1 VKITTA
7 AEMRAIDRR
16 AQDEFG
22 IPSLALMQSAGEA
35 FARACIDALGGSAK
49 NKRVTLV
56 CGRGNNGGDGFV
68 AARHL
73 AGAGAQ
79 VDVFLAGRADELKGD
94 AAVYFAP
101 LPRLSGS
108 GVRVVPLA
116 EADGATGVAK
126 IVLSRY
132 DLVGDA
138 LFGTGFTG
146 VATGVAANLI
156 EHMNTAQAGGLPLV
170 SCDIPSGVNADTGEV
185 AGPAVQA
192 TRTVT
197 FALPKMGLLLYPGA
211 ALAGRITVAPIGI
224 PRALLDD
231 ENLQAE
237 LTTHAWMQKTL
248 PPRTQ
253 ARDANK
259 GAFGTVLVIAGGR
272 GMAGAA
278 VLAALAALR
287 AGAGL
292 VQLAVPAR
300 VFSAAA
306 GLAPEIITQPLPET
320 PDETHGGPGA
330 LEAALALAEKADA
343 VALGPGLGRNKETT
357 AFVQNIVNR
366 LPKPLVVDADGLNAL
381 ADDPKAAQSR
391 TAPLVLTPHPGE
403 MGRLL
408 GTDTARVQADRVTAA
423 RDCATRYNA
432 VTLLKGARTLIAE
445 PANSRIAVNR
455 GGSPALATAGSGD
468 VLTGVIAALLG
479 QKIKALDA
487 ARAGAY
493 LHALAGE
500 RAAREMGVAGVIA
513 SDVLHRLPPARQ
525 SLYDTNIAAG
535 EENQDDL

>member
-156 EHMNTAQAGGLPLV
+156 EHMNTAQAGDCR
-170 SCDIPSGVNADTGEV
+170 SF
-185 AGPAVQA
+185 PATFPQA
-192 TRTVT
+192 
-197 FALPKMGLLLYPGA
+197 
-211 ALAGRITVAPIGI
+211 
-224 PRALLDD
+224 
-231 ENLQAE
+231 
-237 LTTHAWMQKTL
+237 
-248 PPRTQ
+248 
-253 ARDANK
+253 
-259 GAFGTVLVIAGGR
+259 
-272 GMAGAA
+272 
-278 VLAALAALR
+278 
-287 AGAGL
+287 
-292 VQLAVPAR
+292 
-300 VFSAAA
+300 
-306 GLAPEIITQPLPET
+306 
-320 PDETHGGPGA
+320 
-330 LEAALALAEKADA
+330 
-343 VALGPGLGRNKETT
+343 
-357 AFVQNIVNR
+357 
-366 LPKPLVVDADGLNAL
+366 
-381 ADDPKAAQSR
+381 
-391 TAPLVLTPHPGE
+391 
-403 MGRLL
+403 
-408 GTDTARVQADRVTAA
+408 
-423 RDCATRYNA
+423 
-432 VTLLKGARTLIAE
+432 
-445 PANSRIAVNR
+445 
-455 GGSPALATAGSGD
+455 
-468 VLTGVIAALLG
+468 
-479 QKIKALDA
+479 
-487 ARAGAY
+487 
-493 LHALAGE
+493 
-500 RAAREMGVAGVIA
+500 
-513 SDVLHRLPPARQ
+513 
-525 SLYDTNIAAG
+525 
-535 EENQDDL
+535 